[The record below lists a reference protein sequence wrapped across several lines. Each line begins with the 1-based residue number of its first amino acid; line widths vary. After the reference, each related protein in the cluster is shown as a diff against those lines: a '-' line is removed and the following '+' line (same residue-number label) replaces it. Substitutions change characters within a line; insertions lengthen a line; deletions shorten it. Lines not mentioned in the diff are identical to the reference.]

1 MIKETKSLFKKTKN
15 GIDFFCEAQYDRHI
29 EFLTTLQKGRISAMM
44 NMIILLVLVI
54 IIKSKQFETDILPET
69 E

>member
-1 MIKETKSLFKKTKN
+1 
-15 GIDFFCEAQYDRHI
+15 
-29 EFLTTLQKGRISAMM
+29 MM

>member
-1 MIKETKSLFKKTKN
+1 MIKGTKSLFKKTKN
-15 GIDFFCEAQYDRHI
+15 GIDFFCEAQYDKHI

-54 IIKSKQFETDILPET
+54 IIKSENLKLIFCRET

>member
-1 MIKETKSLFKKTKN
+1 MFKKTKN
-15 GIDFFCEAQYDRHI
+15 GIDFFCEAQYDKHI

-54 IIKSKQFETDILPET
+54 IIKSENLKLIFCRET